1 MEILTILKANIR
13 HKKGSFVSIILLMT
27 VISMALTA
35 ILSVQDNIYDG
46 ITEAHEWL
54 NTGNITCM
62 IDKNKLSDQLLAE
75 IENHE
80 LVGDVK
86 CVDVIPGE
94 KITYDNEEYSNN
106 PVYIQTVKPGSRLFN
121 EDGNG
126 YLKETPALG
135 QGEIYIAQGMRTN
148 LSCEIGDTI
157 TITTYSLD
165 YDFKIAGIIEDPL
178 MGASVIGWK
187 NAYISDEDFE
197 RIYSE
202 VEGLAEPEE
211 DICTVI
217 TQLAIY
223 KAKGC
228 DETDAQFARQL
239 NLDTGFSDM
248 SYGVLTRDK
257 SIDYTYLFPKIIGS
271 ILLVFVLLL
280 LIAVVV
286 IMCHSVSTGIEMEY
300 TTLGVMK
307 SQGFTKGRIR
317 LILAAQYLIA
327 QAAGAIIGVIP
338 AVPVCRSL
346 GNIFYPITAI
356 IPLRRISIAK
366 CSLIILG
373 MLLVSGLCILFITR
387 KIAEISP
394 VRAIS
399 GGKREIYF
407 DSRIKA
413 PISKRALSASLAFR
427 QFTSNKRQYIGVIAI
442 VSLLVFF
449 MMTMMVLAN
458 VISATSAWK
467 SMGIL
472 YSDITLTFT
481 ENVEDAELTEIENMI
496 REYSAIEDAF
506 HRDGNYYCS
515 IDGEEIMACPYGQPE
530 EIPAVS
536 KGRAPLYDNEIV
548 ITEIAADNLGLEIGD
563 KVTIGYREKKAEYV
577 ITGLNQYMNDAG
589 NNISMAMAAAGKLW
603 KPSIW
608 YAGYTLSDR
617 SVGQEIVDVLNETY
631 GDILTAEYEE
641 ELMEETYQ
649 LAIYAMTAVVY
660 SFSAIFVVVV
670 VHMVCS
676 KAFLRER
683 RDIGIYKALGFTSHK
698 LRSQFAVR
706 FLIVALIGSAIGSGL
721 AVAFSGNMLSSILRA
736 IGISE
741 FAVTFR
747 ATTFAVPIT
756 MVSLCFCLF
765 AYMASSKIKKV
776 EVKELVVE

>member
-1 MEILTILKANIR
+1 
-13 HKKGSFVSIILLMT
+13 
-27 VISMALTA
+27 
-35 ILSVQDNIYDG
+35 
-46 ITEAHEWL
+46 
-54 NTGNITCM
+54 
-62 IDKNKLSDQLLAE
+62 
-75 IENHE
+75 
-80 LVGDVK
+80 
-86 CVDVIPGE
+86 
-94 KITYDNEEYSNN
+94 
-106 PVYIQTVKPGSRLFN
+106 
-121 EDGNG
+121 
-126 YLKETPALG
+126 
-135 QGEIYIAQGMRTN
+135 
-148 LSCEIGDTI
+148 
-157 TITTYSLD
+157 
-165 YDFKIAGIIEDPL
+165 
-178 MGASVIGWK
+178 
-187 NAYISDEDFE
+187 
-197 RIYSE
+197 
-202 VEGLAEPEE
+202 
-211 DICTVI
+211 
-217 TQLAIY
+217 
-223 KAKGC
+223 
-228 DETDAQFARQL
+228 
-239 NLDTGFSDM
+239 
-248 SYGVLTRDK
+248 DK
-257 SIDYTYLFPKIIGS
+257 SIDYTYLFPK
-271 ILLVFVLLL
+271 LLGASLRVLVLLL